1 MFLIPFRNQRTIGLG
16 CSHYSRCFNVSMLL
30 DTKHTSICIFHPH
43 NYHLVPSYLMF
54 MSFFSAWPHHSI
66 SDPITLAY
74 ILRRH
79 SLISFFFSFVFSFHS
94 CFISLSS
101 IHPLI
106 MSIHVHSFIHSITS
120 SFVCPFIRSSFLSF
134 IRSFIRLISFICSFV
149 HSFDSFIRAS
159 ARKYMKPNE
168 AQGTYLL
175 LDETLHSTSK
185 EVISPFK
192 REHKSDIFYSQSTRK
207 EHIRNTPNSLWT
219 LHCNEY

>member
-43 NYHLVPSYLMF
+43 NYHLVPSYLMC

-149 HSFDSFIRAS
+149 HSF
-159 ARKYMKPNE
+159 
-168 AQGTYLL
+168 
-175 LDETLHSTSK
+175 LHSS
-185 EVISPFK
+185 
-192 REHKSDIFYSQSTRK
+192 
-207 EHIRNTPNSLWT
+207 IRSIRSFVLVHVNIWNQTKLKVLT
-219 LHCNEY
+219 FFLMKHYIVRQKKL